1 MKEKKILEEEIIS
14 RNKPEIEDI
23 EKREQRVKQKPKW
36 QQDYV
41 MDFNQEDSEVLFAL
55 QVSQLDD
62 VPLNYED
69 IESRKDKQL
78 WRKAVEE
85 EMKVLKESDTW
96 EIKVL
101 KESDTWEIVPKQK
114 DMKLLDSKWVFTRK
128 IVNDQS
134 ICKARLVV
142 RGYQQQ
148 EHFDDVYSPVLR
160 LQTLRILLSVAIHRN
175 YFIHHVEVAD
185 FKNFVISR
193 DSQKLLHPPDGRQ
206 GSVFI

>member
-1 MKEKKILEEEIIS
+1 MIGYCSGGYKICDEDKNRIVAARNIIFDERLNKQEEEVSISSKPIEESDNDMDESRDQENDEGKENIEEEIIS
-14 RNKPEIEDI
+14 RNKLEIEDI

-96 EIKVL
+96 EIEIKRIMKEKKIL
-101 KESDTWEIVPKQK
+101 KKK
-114 DMKLLDSKWVFTRK
+114 
-128 IVNDQS
+128 
-134 ICKARLVV
+134 
-142 RGYQQQ
+142 
-148 EHFDDVYSPVLR
+148 
-160 LQTLRILLSVAIHRN
+160 
-175 YFIHHVEVAD
+175 
-185 FKNFVISR
+185 
-193 DSQKLLHPPDGRQ
+193 
-206 GSVFI
+206 